1 MNGSLERLIAY
12 LANRTDRLR
21 DVLHQERAVVM
32 PPPAEDA
39 RAWGIGFYQG
49 DEILHKK
56 RPLGPGEPADD
67 IGADLRTDC
76 AVLHLN
82 QRVRGSFRT
91 LDVGPFR
98 FRRWSYAQM
107 GGEDNS
113 ALLSAP
119 LPDFLARAVAG
130 TATSERFFHR
140 VLAHLHEAGALDHGN
155 APSAVVL
162 AAIRA
167 TATEAA
173 RDAGAAPWAAVM
185 TSGEQ
190 TYGISCG
197 LPIYHVHRRGL
208 VESADGGRGADN
220 AKAVQLRYTL
230 LVAGVDETPP
240 SPYDVLA
247 DSSVA
252 IVERDLSL
260 SVHPL

>member
-21 DVLHQERAVVM
+21 DVLHQERAVVT
-32 PPPAEDA
+32 PPPADEA

-49 DEILHKK
+49 DEVLHKK
-56 RPLGPGEPADD
+56 RPLAPREPADV
-67 IGADLRTDC
+67 GADLRTDC

-140 VLAHLHEAGALDHGN
+140 MLAHLHEAGALDHGS
-155 APSAVVL
+155 APAEVVL
-162 AAIRA
+162 DAIRS
-167 TATEAA
+167 TAAEAA
-173 RDAGAAPWAAVM
+173 RDPGATPWAAVA
-185 TSGEQ
+185 TNGEQ
-190 TYGISCG
+190 TYGVSCG
-197 LPIYHVHRRGL
+197 LPIYHVHRRGIVEPL
-208 VESADGGRGADN
+208 ERARPTESAKGA
-220 AKAVQLRYTL
+220 QLRYTL
-230 LVAGVDETPP
+230 LVAGADGAQP
-240 SPYDVLA
+240 SPYEAVPA
-247 DSSVA
+247 SSVA

>member
-1 MNGSLERLIAY
+1 MNGRLERLIAY

-21 DVLHQERAVVM
+21 DVLHQERAVVS
-32 PPPAEDA
+32 PPPADDG

-49 DEILHKK
+49 DEVLHKK
-56 RPLGPGEPADD
+56 RPLVAGEVADV
-67 IGADLRTDC
+67 GADLRTDC

-107 GGEDNS
+107 GGDDN
-113 ALLSAP
+113 AAIAGAE
-119 LPDFLARAVAG
+119 LPDFLARAVGG

-140 VLAHLHEAGALDHGN
+140 ILAHVHEAGALDHGH
-155 APSAVVL
+155 APIDVVLSAV
-162 AAIRA
+162 RA
-167 TATEAA
+167 TAAEAA
-173 RDAGAAPWAAVM
+173 SDTGAGPWAAVM

-208 VESADGGRGADN
+208 VESLDGSRSAES

-230 LVAGVDETPP
+230 LVAGVSEPP
-240 SPYDVLA
+240 ASPYDVIA

-252 IVERDLSL
+252 IVERDLSV
-260 SVHPL
+260 SVRPL